1 MTMPGRLERRL
12 AALES
17 ALNELDDMLLD
28 MERLRDLSSDDPQAQ
43 RKLDFKIKEA
53 QESISRREQEYAQIQ
68 AQLTAPTAVHS
79 PTTDN
84 QLKQIND
91 KLDALKTRLESST
104 TQIIDQVKVS
114 EQNVTEKIAEARAVL
129 LKQYDTSQQQL
140 MGVILNRLDENQLEV
155 LQSITTS
162 MDKIKPGEAREDL
175 SQIMSRLE
183 ALEKEP
189 SVPGEVKEEIK
200 KVKEEV
206 DNQDGAKAGLKLAL
220 PLIPG
225 ILDIST
231 ESLDPLEAKFN
242 LNLGVLKVDASVG
255 QLVTE
260 LKSIWQRFRKRAK
273 DAESA

>member
-68 AQLTAPTAVHS
+68 AQLTAPTAAHNPV
-79 PTTDN
+79 TDN

-91 KLDALKTRLESST
+91 KLDALKTRLETST
-104 TQIIDQVKVS
+104 TQIITQVKVS
-114 EQNVTEKIAEARAVL
+114 EQNVTDKIAETRAAL

-140 MGVILNRLDENQLEV
+140 MGAILNRLDENQLEV
-155 LQSITTS
+155 LQSITSS

-231 ESLDPLEAKFN
+231 ESLNPLEAKFN

-273 DAESA
+273 DAELA